1 MENYDNQDRKDFQLN
16 AYTELDS
23 DPYYNQIKAELNVL
37 KMQAQSLQLQNQTL
51 NVEKEKLEKV
61 LNNYKNSPA
70 IVGTIS
76 EIFLDK
82 LKAVIRTNNGMVFYV
97 NVPEDI
103 IKTINVE
110 DRVVMAQNNLAILDV
125 LAPEKDY
132 RAIAFEINEKP
143 KQSLKD
149 IGGLKKVINE
159 VEETVILP
167 MTKPEIFKKFNIE
180 SPKGIL
186 LYGPPGTGKTMI
198 AKAIANKTKSTFISL
213 SGSELIHKF
222 IGEGAKVVKDLFKLA
237 KEKSPTIIFIDELDS
252 VASYRLDSGTGAD
265 REVNRTMTQLLVEMD
280 GFYESDKIKI
290 IAATNRLD
298 ILDKAIL
305 RPGRFDRIIEVS
317 LPDKQ
322 ERKEIFKIYLEK
334 IPCGKLN
341 LETII
346 DMTETAS
353 GADIKLICK
362 ESAIFAIRKNK
373 TKVTQEEIVES
384 INKILIKDKVDEKQ
398 KEVNNYFR

>member
-1 MENYDNQDRKDFQLN
+1 MSYDDQNKKEYLN
-16 AYTELDS
+16 AYTDLETDH
-23 DPYYNQIKAELNVL
+23 YYNQIRTELNVL
-37 KMQAQSLQLQNQTL
+37 KMQAQTLQLQNQTL
-51 NVEKEKLEKV
+51 NSEKEKLEKI

-70 IVGTIS
+70 IVGSVS
-76 EIFLDK
+76 ELFLEK
-82 LKAVIRTNNGMVFYV
+82 LKAVIRTHNGMVFYV
-97 NVPEDI
+97 NIPQEYFG
-103 IKTINVE
+103 KINVE
-110 DRVVMAQNNLAILDV
+110 DRVVMAQSNLAILDV
-125 LAPEKDY
+125 LPPEKDY

-143 KQSLKD
+143 KQNLKD

-167 MTKPEIFKKFNIE
+167 MTQPELFKKFNIE

-186 LYGPPGTGKTMI
+186 LHGPPGTGKTMI

-213 SGSELIHKF
+213 SGSELVHKF
-222 IGEGAKVVKDLFKLA
+222 IGEGAKVVKDLFKIA

-252 VASYRLDSGTGAD
+252 VASYRLDSSTGAD

-280 GFYESDKIKI
+280 GFHESDKIKI

-305 RPGRFDRIIEVS
+305 RPGRFDRIIEVG
-317 LPDKQ
+317 LPDDH

-334 IPCGKLN
+334 LPLGKYD
-341 LETII
+341 LEDIVARTN
-346 DMTETAS
+346 TAS

-362 ESAIFAIRKNK
+362 EAAIFAIRKKK
-373 TKVTQEEIVES
+373 TKVTQEELIES
-384 INKILIKDKVDEKQ
+384 INKILIKDKAQEKQ
-398 KEVNNYFR
+398 AEVNNYFR

>member
-1 MENYDNQDRKDFQLN
+1 MSYDETKKEYLN
-16 AYTELDS
+16 AYTDLET

-37 KMQAQSLQLQNQTL
+37 KMQAQTLQLQNQTL
-51 NVEKEKLEKV
+51 NLEKEKLEKI

-70 IVGTIS
+70 IVGTVS
-76 EIFLDK
+76 ELFLEK

-97 NVPEDI
+97 NIPEEYLGR
-103 IKTINVE
+103 INND

-125 LAPEKDY
+125 LPPEKDY
-132 RAIAFEINEKP
+132 RAIAFEINDKP

-149 IGGLKKVINE
+149 IGGLRKVINE

-167 MTKPEIFKKFNIE
+167 MTQPQLFKKFNID

-186 LYGPPGTGKTMI
+186 LHGSPGTGKTMI

-213 SGSELIHKF
+213 SGSELVHKF
-222 IGEGAKVVKDLFKLA
+222 IGEGAKVVKDLFKIA

-252 VASYRLDSGTGAD
+252 VAAYRLDSSTGAD

-280 GFYESDKIKI
+280 GFHESDKIKI

-305 RPGRFDRIIEVS
+305 RPGRFDRIIEVG
-317 LPDKQ
+317 LPDEQ

-334 IPCGKLN
+334 LPLGKYDLN
-341 LETII
+341 EIVEKTN
-346 DMTETAS
+346 TAS

-362 ESAIFAIRKNK
+362 EAAIFSIRKKK
-373 TKVTQEEIVES
+373 TKVTQEELIEA

>member
-1 MENYDNQDRKDFQLN
+1 MEYDEQNKKDYLN
-16 AYTELDS
+16 AYDNI
-23 DPYYNQIKAELNVL
+23 DNDAYYSQIRTELNVL
-37 KMQAQSLQLQNQTL
+37 KMQAQTLQIQNQTL
-51 NVEKEKLEKV
+51 NLEKEKLEKI

-76 EIFLDK
+76 EIFLEK
-82 LKAVIRTNNGMVFYV
+82 MKAVIRAHNGMVFYV
-97 NVPEDI
+97 NVPENYLG
-103 IKTINVE
+103 KINVE
-110 DRVVMAQNNLAILDV
+110 DRVVLAQNNLAILDT
-125 LAPEKDY
+125 LPPEKDY

-143 KQSLKD
+143 KQNLKD

-167 MTKPEIFKKFNIE
+167 MTKPELFKKFNID

-186 LYGPPGTGKTMI
+186 LHGPPGTGKTMI

-213 SGSELIHKF
+213 SGSELVHKF

-252 VASYRLDSGTGAD
+252 VAAYRLDSSTGAD

-280 GFYESDKIKI
+280 GFHDSDKIKI

-305 RPGRFDRIIEVS
+305 RPGRFDRIIEVG
-317 LPDKQ
+317 LPEAN

-334 IPCGKLN
+334 LPLGKIN
-341 LETII
+341 LEEIVEKTN
-346 DMTETAS
+346 TAS

-362 ESAIFAIRKNK
+362 EAAIFAIRKQK
-373 TKVTQEEIVES
+373 TKVTQEELMEAV
-384 INKILIKDKVDEKQ
+384 NKILIKDKVEEKQ